1 MSCCKELLRDRVVF
15 STPDQNQPQTNEDE
29 KMIKPGDVVEL
40 LPTNQRNR
48 QLRKQE
54 GKMDWTVLKIDPH
67 TICFN
72 KQEGILI
79 QSIRESDHT
88 RWVQREDIVLKEFK
102 EHKR

>member
-1 MSCCKELLRDRVVF
+1 
-15 STPDQNQPQTNEDE
+15 
-29 KMIKPGDVVEL
+29 MIKPGDIVEL

-54 GKMDWTVLKIDPH
+54 GKMNWKVLEINPN

-79 QSIRESDHT
+79 QSILESDHT
-88 RWVQREDIVLKEFK
+88 RWVQRVDIVLKEYR
-102 EHKR
+102 ENTR

>member
-1 MSCCKELLRDRVVF
+1 
-15 STPDQNQPQTNEDE
+15 
-29 KMIKPGDVVEL
+29 MIKPGDIVEL

-54 GKMDWTVLKIDPH
+54 NKHDWTVLKIDPN

-72 KQEGILI
+72 RQEGILI

-88 RWVQREDIVLKEFK
+88 RWVQRDDIELKEFR
-102 EHKR
+102 ENEERDER

>member
-1 MSCCKELLRDRVVF
+1 
-15 STPDQNQPQTNEDE
+15 
-29 KMIKPGDVVEL
+29 MIKIGDIVEL

-54 GKMDWTVLKIDPH
+54 NKHDWTVLKIDPN

-72 KQEGILI
+72 RQEGILI

-88 RWVQREDIVLKEFK
+88 RWVQRDDIELKEFR
-102 EHKR
+102 ENEERDER